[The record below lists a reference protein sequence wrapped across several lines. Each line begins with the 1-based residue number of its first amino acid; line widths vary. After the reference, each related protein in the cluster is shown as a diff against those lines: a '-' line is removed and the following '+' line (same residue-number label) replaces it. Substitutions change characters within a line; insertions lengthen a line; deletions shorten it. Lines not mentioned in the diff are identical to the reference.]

1 VGLKRD
7 VIKFVKEC
15 ATCQKN
21 KSEHTPYPGLLKQ
34 MKVPEQAWTHI
45 SMDFIEGLPTSNGKN
60 VILVIVDSFTKYS
73 HFISLSHPYS
83 VKQVAQLCLDNVY
96 KLHGFPSVIVSDRG
110 IIFTSA
116 LWQEMLKAGNIKMNM
131 STSYHPQ
138 TDGQTER
145 VNQCLENYLR
155 CMAFETPKKWSQYLP
170 LAEWWYNTSY
180 HTSLQITP
188 FQALYGF
195 PPPQIIETILPG
207 HISEE
212 AQGIL
217 QDRQKATQIIKENLT
232 KAQNRIKK
240 YADRKIKERELLDGD
255 MVYLKIQP
263 YRHTSLGLHRS
274 LKLHSKYYGPYR
286 VLKKIGE
293 ASYRLLLPEGEQLHP
308 VFHVSQLKKHIGAK
322 AIPSPKPTSC

>member
-1 VGLKRD
+1 MLHQCKELLAKLSIDPQAETNYTLNHGILRYKGKIVVGDSSELRISIITNFHSTALGGHSREHATYKRIKLLFHWVGLKRD

-45 SMDFIEGLPTSNGKN
+45 NMDFIEGLPTSNGKN
-60 VILVIVDSFTKYS
+60 VILVVVDSFTKYS

-170 LAEWWYNTSY
+170 IAEWWYNTSY
-180 HTSLQITP
+180 HRDNTSW
-188 FQALYGF
+188 
-195 PPPQIIETILPG
+195 
-207 HISEE
+207 S
-212 AQGIL
+212 
-217 QDRQKATQIIKENLT
+217 RQ
-232 KAQNRIKK
+232 
-240 YADRKIKERELLDGD
+240 
-255 MVYLKIQP
+255 
-263 YRHTSLGLHRS
+263 
-274 LKLHSKYYGPYR
+274 
-286 VLKKIGE
+286 
-293 ASYRLLLPEGEQLHP
+293 
-308 VFHVSQLKKHIGAK
+308 
-322 AIPSPKPTSC
+322 